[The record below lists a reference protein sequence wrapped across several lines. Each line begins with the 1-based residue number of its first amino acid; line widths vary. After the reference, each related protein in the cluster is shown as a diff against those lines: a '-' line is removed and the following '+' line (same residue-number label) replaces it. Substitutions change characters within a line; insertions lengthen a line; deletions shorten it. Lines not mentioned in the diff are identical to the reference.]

1 MKLKTTLKN
10 FPKFRKS
17 WNCVILMLC
26 CVAMSNAQ
34 SISGIVSAEGL
45 PLPGATVLIKN
56 TKNAVST
63 DLDGKF
69 EIKASSAST
78 LVFSFVGYESKEV
91 VVGTKTQINVT
102 LEQKNELKEVVVI
115 GYGTQ
120 RKSDLTGSVS
130 SISAKSIASTPN
142 SRVDQVL
149 QGRAAGVQITQNSGE
164 PGAPTTIRI
173 RGGNSITGSNE
184 PLWVIDGIIVGTN
197 FNLNNINSTDIKSIE
212 ILKDASSI
220 AIYGSRGANGVVLVT
235 TKNGASVGG
244 GKPQI
249 NIGFYSGTQLV
260 PEKPGY
266 LSQKDQ
272 IAYTNEDAAFR
283 AAALPF
289 TNDPSTYPDNDWVDL
304 LLDAAPI
311 TNVDVSIAGASENG
325 SVNYFNSLNY
335 FDQKGMINNSG
346 IEKFIF
352 RSNLNI
358 KISDKLKAGFRFN
371 FSRIKQNNSMINYGS
386 LLAILPTQP
395 VYNPDGNYNGFNAVV
410 GTPFANPLA
419 ITELDID
426 ETYSNNLLGTIY
438 LEYNPSP
445 KWKINVTFNPEID
458 NTKRNQFFSSQRPD
472 FLQVG
477 QNGSAAIRTTSSYN
491 WNNENTVQY
500 QSDFGEKHSITAL
513 GGASFQKN
521 SSEGVFASA
530 FGISTDATGF
540 NNIGL
545 GTDPVRNVVASSFT
559 GFQIA
564 SFFARLN
571 YSYDEKYLLTLVGR
585 TDGSSVFA
593 EGNKYN
599 FFPSVAGAWKI
610 SKESFM
616 QNQKVVKDLKLRA
629 SYGYS
634 GNQAIDPYR
643 TLAILEEAST
653 TFNGVQS
660 PGVTLGRP
668 ENPNLEWETTS
679 QFDIALEASF
689 FNGALST
696 EVSYYHKKTEDL
708 LLDVTIPRQTG
719 FTSQLQNVGSL
730 ENKGWEVLVN
740 SKNFNKKDFKWNT
753 TLTLSS
759 NKNKVTDLG
768 GPQFIDVVVDEIL
781 GSGNT
786 RIFVGEPVPVF
797 TGANYLGT
805 WKSQDEITASG
816 QSGQIVGGPRFED
829 RNGDKIISNQDY
841 VILGSAQPNLIY
853 GLDNSFSYKDFDFSF
868 FFQGTAGNEIY
879 NLRTLN
885 GFFSRGEEPKYS
897 ETIDRWT
904 TANTN
909 SDIPRAGN
917 TTFIPSNS
925 EFVEDGSF
933 LRLKNVRL
941 AYNFPVDKM
950 KLGVLKSLSVY
961 ATGTNLL
968 LFSDFKLIDPET
980 SRFGRT
986 GLGNIAQGFSNG
998 EYPNARVFTFGL
1010 NATF

>member
-1 MKLKTTLKN
+1 MKLKQTFKN
-10 FPKFRKS
+10 FPRWRKS
-17 WNCVILMLC
+17 WICVVAILC

-34 SISGIVSAEGL
+34 SISGTVSADGL
-45 PLPGATVLIKN
+45 PLPGANILIKGT
-56 TKNAVST
+56 TKGVST
-63 DLDGKF
+63 DFDGKF
-69 EIKASSAST
+69 TITASPQT
-78 LVFSFVGYESKEV
+78 VLVFSYIGYTSKEV
-91 VVGTKTQINVT
+91 TVGNKTQIDVVLSSENK
-102 LEQKNELKEVVVI
+102 LDEVVVI

-120 RKSDLTGSVS
+120 KKSDLTGAVS
-130 SISAKSIASTPN
+130 TISAKSIASTPN

-149 QGRAAGVQITQNSGE
+149 QGRATGVQITQNSGE
-164 PGAPTTIRI
+164 PGAPTSIRI

-197 FNLNNINSTDIKSIE
+197 FNLNNINSNDIKSIE

-235 TKNGASVGG
+235 TKNGSGVGG

-249 NIGFYSGTQLV
+249 NIGFYSGMQLV
-260 PEKPGY
+260 PEKPSY
-266 LSQKDQ
+266 LSQPDQ
-272 IAYTNEDAAFR
+272 IKYTNEDAAFR
-283 AAALPF
+283 NAALPF
-289 TNDPSTYPDNDWVDL
+289 PNDPSTYPDNDWVDL

-311 TNVDVSIAGASENG
+311 NNVDVSLAGASENG

-335 FDQKGMINNSG
+335 FGQEGLINNSG

-352 RSNLNI
+352 RSNLNL
-358 KISDKLKAGFRFN
+358 KLSDKLKAGFRFN
-371 FSRIKQNNSMINYGS
+371 FSRIKQKNSMVNYGS

-395 VYNPDGNYNGFNAVV
+395 VYNPDGSYNGFNEVV

-419 ITELDID
+419 RTELDTD
-426 ETYSNNLLGTIY
+426 ETYSNNLLGTVY

-445 KWKINVTFNPEID
+445 KWRINVTFNPEID
-458 NTKRNQFFSSQRPD
+458 NTKTNQFFSSQRPD

-500 QSDFGEKHSITAL
+500 QTDLGEKHSITAL

-521 SSEGVFASA
+521 TTEGVFASA

-545 GTDPVRNVVASSFT
+545 GTDPVRNVVGSSFV

-585 TDGSSVFA
+585 ADGSSVFP

-616 QNQKVVKDLKLRA
+616 QNQNVVKDLKLRA

-634 GNQAIDPYR
+634 GNQAIEPYR
-643 TLAILEEAST
+643 SLAVLEEAST
-653 TFNGVQS
+653 TYNGVQN

-689 FNGALST
+689 FKGTLST
-696 EVSYYHKKTEDL
+696 EVNYYHKKTEDL

-740 SKNFNKKDFKWNT
+740 SRNFNKKDFKWNT

-768 GPQFIDVVVDEIL
+768 GPKFIDVVVDQIL

-805 WKSQDEITASG
+805 WKSQEEITASG
-816 QSGQIVGGPRFED
+816 QTGQQVGGPRFED
-829 RNGDKIISNQDY
+829 RNGDKIISNEDF
-841 VILGSAQPNLIY
+841 VVLGSAQPNLIY
-853 GLDNSFSYKDFDFSF
+853 GLDNTFSYKDFDFSF

-885 GFFSRGEEPKYS
+885 GVFARGEEPKYS

-904 TANTN
+904 PTNTSSN
-909 SDIPRAGN
+909 IPRAGN
-917 TTFIPSNS
+917 TAFIPSNS
-925 EFVEDGSF
+925 DFVEDGSF

-941 AYNFPVDKM
+941 AYNFPIDKM
-950 KLGVLKSLSVY
+950 KLGALKSLSVY

-986 GLGNIAQGFSNG
+986 GLGNIAQGFSSG
-998 EYPNARVFTFGL
+998 EYPNAKVFTFGL